1 MLQIFLQLK
10 FHILIDIILYIKQT
24 NKQKI
29 HLIKYPIKQYYIYL
43 TKMFYIKNNIYMTQ
57 IFNNIHNSQL
67 TISNGK
73 CLISFLTKNI

>member
-1 MLQIFLQLK
+1 
-10 FHILIDIILYIKQT
+10 
-24 NKQKI
+24 
-29 HLIKYPIKQYYIYL
+29 
-43 TKMFYIKNNIYMTQ
+43 MFYIKNNIYMTQ